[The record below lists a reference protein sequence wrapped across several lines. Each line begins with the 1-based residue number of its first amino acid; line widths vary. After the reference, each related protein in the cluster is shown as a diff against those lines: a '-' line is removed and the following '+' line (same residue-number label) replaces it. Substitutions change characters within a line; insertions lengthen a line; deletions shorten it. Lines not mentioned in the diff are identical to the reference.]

1 MYVLL
6 SLFIVLAVSARSPL
20 IGGDNPKAIPGRY
33 IVIYHPFI
41 SDALIYKHQMTLG
54 DSIIHRYNISE
65 NYVGFAARLTD
76 EQLEAVRDTP
86 YIKEVHVDI
95 EVNIFQ
101 SECDSDQDNS
111 PAWGIARVSHYG
123 AIPTDGLDSFYWNS
137 GQAGSGVFVY
147 VIDTG
152 IRITHVEFGGR
163 AVWGT
168 NTIDNVKTDDNGH
181 GTHCAGTA
189 VGGTCGIGRDA
200 RVVAVRALNG
210 TGAGTSASII
220 AGINYVAD
228 QRKANMALS
237 VALMSFGGGLSPT
250 INDAVDALT
259 SGGTVAVTAAGNSN
273 SDACQFSPGS
283 AKTAITVASTS
294 LGPLGDIKTPSTN
307 WGTCVAL
314 FAPGAD
320 IYSAYITSDNSYASY
335 TGSSSSAAHVAG
347 LAAQV
352 LQATPNATPIQ
363 VKNSI
368 IDTAN
373 QGFIPDPGTGSPNLI
388 AYNGC

>member
-6 SLFIVLAVSARSPL
+6 SLFIVLTVARSPL
-20 IGGDNPKAIPGRY
+20 IGENNPKAIPGRY
-33 IVIYHPFI
+33 IAIYHPFI

-54 DSIIHRYNISE
+54 DSIIHKYNISE
-65 NYVGFAARLTD
+65 KYVGFAARLTS

-86 YIKEVHVDI
+86 YIKEVHVDV

-101 SECDSDQDNS
+101 SQCDSEQENPPS
-111 PAWGIARVSHYG
+111 WGIARVSHYG
-123 AIPTDGLDSFYWNS
+123 AIPEDGLDSFYYN
-137 GQAGSGVFVY
+137 AGKAGAGVYIY

-152 IRITHVEFGGR
+152 IRTTHVEFGGR

-168 NTIDNVKTDDNGH
+168 NTIDNLRTDDNGH

-189 VGGTCGIGRDA
+189 AGNSCGIGRNA

-210 TGAGTSASII
+210 TGSGTTASII

-228 QRKANMALS
+228 QRKSNMMPT
-237 VALMSFGGGLSPT
+237 VALLSLGSSLSPT
-250 INDAVDALT
+250 INDAVDALV

-283 AKTAITVASTS
+283 AKSAINVGATS
-294 LGPLGDIKTPSTN
+294 LGPDGDIRTPSSN

-314 FAPGAD
+314 FAPGGD
-320 IYSAYITSDNSYASY
+320 IYSAYITSDNSYATY

-347 LAAQV
+347 LAAQI
-352 LQATPNATPIQ
+352 LQALPNSTPIQ
-363 VKNSI
+363 VKNNM

-373 QGFIPDPGTGSPNLI
+373 QGFIVDAGTGSPNLI